1 MTTSAPTTAR
11 TARDAARAARTP
23 APTSAGLLLVRLVA
37 GALLLVHG
45 VPKLQDPAGATGTA
59 AGLGVPAPDV
69 AGWLVILGEVG
80 LGGLLLLGLLTRAA
94 GGLLALQMA
103 GVWLLVHAPQGF
115 LVEGQVNGENALLLG
130 AAGLALAYT
139 GAGRLSADAGRRRS

>member
-1 MTTSAPTTAR
+1 MTTSAPTATP

-45 VPKLQDPAGATGTA
+45 VPKLQDPAGATGMA

-80 LGGLLLLGLLTRAA
+80 LGGLLLLGLLTRVA

-103 GVWLLVHAPQGF
+103 GIWLLVHAPQGF
-115 LVEGQVNGENALLLG
+115 LVQGQVNGENALLLG
-130 AAGLALAYT
+130 GIGLLLLFT
-139 GAGRLSADAGRRRS
+139 GAGRWSVDGTRRR